1 VRGDSFVAVLDAATG
16 EDVWRTKRDEAATWC
31 TPTVYAPRDGA
42 AQVLCN
48 GYRHIGAYGFA
59 RGEELWTLAGGGDV
73 PVPTPV
79 VAEGLVFL
87 TSAHGRMRPLSAVD
101 VSARGTLTRDP
112 RTCRGMRWSYDNKGI
127 YMQTPLV
134 YGAELY
140 ACADGGVLSCF
151 DAATGREHYRERL
164 GSGESGFSGSAVA
177 GDGKL
182 YFSGENGEVH
192 VVAPG
197 PDFEVLAVNDMGE
210 TLMATPAISAG
221 RLYLRTR
228 HHVVALE
235 QE

>member
-1 VRGDSFVAVLDAATG
+1 
-16 EDVWRTKRDEAATWC
+16 
-31 TPTVYAPRDGA
+31 VYAPAEGR

-48 GYRHIGAYGFA
+48 GYQDIGAYDFA
-59 RGEELWTLAGGGDV
+59 AGEQLWKLVGGGDV

-79 VAEGLVFL
+79 VAAGLVFL
-87 TSAHGRMRPLSAVD
+87 TSAHGRLRPLTAVD
-101 VSARGTLTRDP
+101 VSARGALTRDP
-112 RTCRGMRWSYDNKGI
+112 RACRGMRWSYDNKGV

-134 YGAELY
+134 YGEELY

-151 DAATGREHYRERL
+151 DARTGEEHYRERL

-192 VVAPG
+192 VVLPG
-197 PDFEVLAVNDMGE
+197 PDFEVLSVNDMGE

-228 HHVVALE
+228 HRVVAVE
-235 QE
+235 AE